1 MGNGYIVNIFT
12 SSTPNPKYSFVS
24 RMFAPGAVDGDE
36 DHVCG
41 TAHSVLTPHWT
52 SKLGLTPGEEIL
64 ARQVSKRGGEL
75 RIIWNKD
82 AGVLRLSGQCMVFAT
97 GELRL

>member
-1 MGNGYIVNIFT
+1 MNIFT
-12 SSTPNPKYSFVS
+12 SSTPDPKYSFIS
-24 RMFAPGAVDGDE
+24 RMFAPGVVEGDE

-41 TAHSVLTPHWT
+41 SAHSILTPHWT
-52 SKLGLTPGEEIL
+52 SKLGLIPGEEIW

-75 RIIWNKD
+75 RIIWEKD
-82 AGVLRLSGQCMVFAT
+82 AGVIRLSGQCMIFAT